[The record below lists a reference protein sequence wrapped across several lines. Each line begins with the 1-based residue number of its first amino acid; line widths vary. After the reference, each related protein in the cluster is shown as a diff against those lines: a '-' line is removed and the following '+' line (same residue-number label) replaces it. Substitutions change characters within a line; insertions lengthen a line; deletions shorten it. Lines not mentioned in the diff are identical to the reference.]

1 VKIQDAIMSR
11 QDANAAFALSSFL
24 QGTNATYIDDIYAR
38 YEKDPASVD
47 PEWQDF
53 FKSLKDTPADVRK
66 NAEGPSWSRANWPL
80 SPRDDLTSALDGN
93 WAEVEKAVGSK
104 LAAKFQDKAQANG
117 HDKALEKGQ
126 EKGAEVTAAE
136 LHQATRDSVRALML
150 IRAYRMRGHFHAKLD
165 PLGIEAPRNR
175 EELDPRSYGFE
186 ESDFDRKIFL
196 DHVLGLEYGSLREIV
211 AICERTYCQ
220 TLGVEFMHISN
231 AAQKSWIQE
240 RIEGPDK
247 EISFTREGRRAILNK
262 LIESEGFEKFCDVKF
277 TGTKRFGLDGAES
290 LIPALEQIIKRG
302 GNLGVKEIIVGMPHR
317 GRLNVLTQVL
327 GKPHRALFHEFK
339 GGSANPDAV
348 EGSGDVKYHLGAS
361 SDREFDGNRIHLSLT
376 ANPSHLEI
384 VDPVVLGKV
393 RAKQDQHGDPPDQ
406 RISVMPLLMHGDAAF
421 AGQGV
426 VAECFGLS
434 DLKGYRTGGSVHFI
448 VNNQIGFTTYPRYSR
463 SSPYPSDVAKMIDAP
478 IFHVN
483 GDDPEA
489 VVFAAKVATE
499 FRQKFHK
506 PVVIDMFCY
515 RRHGHNE
522 GDEPAFTQPVMYKKI
537 ATHPSTLEIYA
548 KRLVTEGVITEGE
561 VEKAKA
567 DWRARLDAEFE
578 AGTGYKPNKADWLD
592 GKWAGF
598 KIADQ
603 EEDARRG
610 VTGVDVT
617 ELKDIGRK
625 ITKVPDGFRAHR
637 TIQRFLDNRA
647 KAIDSGLGID
657 WATGEALAFC
667 TLLEEGHHVRL
678 SGQDSERGTFSQ
690 RHSVLIDQEDES
702 RYTPFN
708 HLGGDQGHYEVI
720 NSLLSEEA
728 VLGFEYGYSLAEPN
742 ALAMWEA
749 QFGDFANGAQVLF
762 DQFISSGERKWLR
775 MSGLVCLLPHGYEGQ
790 GPEHSSARL
799 ERYLQ
804 MCAEDNMQVVY
815 PTTPANYFHVLR
827 RQLHREIRKP
837 LILMTPKSL
846 LRHKRA
852 VSQLDELGKDTT
864 FHRILYDDAQMRPD
878 EKTTL
883 QPDAKIRRVILCS
896 GKVYYDLYD
905 EREKRGID
913 DVYIMRIE
921 QLYPVPLKAL
931 VQELGR
937 FKGAEV
943 IWCQEEPRNMGAW
956 HFIEPYLEWVLNQ
969 INAPHRR
976 PRYAGRAASAATATG
991 LMSKHLA
998 QLKAFLDEA
1007 LN

>member
-1 VKIQDAIMSR
+1 MSR

-24 QGTNATYIDDIYAR
+24 QGTNAPYIDDLYAR
-38 YEKDPASVD
+38 YVKDPASVD
-47 PEWQDF
+47 ADWQAF
-53 FKSLKDTPADVRK
+53 FKSLKDAPADARK
-66 NAEGPSWSRANWPL
+66 NAEGPSWGRDNWPL
-80 SPRDDLTSALDGN
+80 TPRDDLTSALDGN
-93 WAEVEKAVGSK
+93 WAQVEKAVGTK
-104 LAAKFQDKAQANG
+104 LAAKAQP
-117 HDKALEKGQ
+117 KGS
-126 EKGAEVTAAE
+126 ELTAADI
-136 LHQATRDSVRALML
+136 HQATRDSVRALML

-165 PLGIEAPRNR
+165 PLGIEPLRDH
-175 EELDPRSYGFE
+175 EELDPRSYGFTE
-186 ESDFDRKIFL
+186 ADLDRKIFL
-196 DHVLGLEYGSLREIV
+196 DHVLGLEYGTLREIV
-211 AICERTYCQ
+211 AICDRTYCH
-220 TLGVEFMHISN
+220 TVGVEFMHITN
-231 AAQKSWIQE
+231 AAQKAWIQE

-247 EISFTREGRRAILNK
+247 EISFTREGRRAILMK
-262 LIESEGFEKFCDVKF
+262 LIEAEGFEKFCDLKF
-277 TGTKRFGLDGAES
+277 TGTKRFGLDGGES

-302 GNLGVKEIIVGMPHR
+302 GNLGVKEIVLGMPHR
-317 GRLNVLTQVL
+317 GRLNVLTQVM

-361 SDREFDGNRIHLSLT
+361 SDREFDNNKIHLSLT

-393 RAKQDQHGDPPDQ
+393 RAKQDQHGDPPDM
-406 RISVMPLLMHGDAAF
+406 RISVLPLLMHGDAAF

-434 DLKGYRTGGSVHFI
+434 DLKGYRTGGSIHFI

-489 VVFAAKVATE
+489 VVFAAKVAVE

-522 GDEPAFTQPVMYKKI
+522 GDEPMFTQPVMYRKI
-537 ATHPSTLEIYA
+537 ATHPGTVEIYS
-548 KRLVTEGVITEGE
+548 KRLIAEGVMTEGE

-567 DWRARLDAEFE
+567 DWRARLDAELE
-578 AGTGYKPNKADWLD
+578 AGSGYKPNKADWLD

-598 KIADQ
+598 KSADQ
-603 EEDARRG
+603 EEDPRRG
-610 VTGVDVT
+610 VTGVDVAV
-617 ELKDIGRK
+617 LRDIGRR
-625 ITKVPDGFRAHR
+625 ITKVPDGFRVHR
-637 TIQRFLDNRA
+637 TIQRFLENRE
-647 KAIDSGLGID
+647 KAIDSGAGID

-708 HLGGDQGHYEVI
+708 HLGVDQGHYEVI

-728 VLGFEYGYSLAEPN
+728 VLGFEYGYSLAEPK
-742 ALAMWEA
+742 ALAIWEA

-775 MSGLVCLLPHGYEGQ
+775 MSGLVCMLPHGYEGQ

-799 ERYLQ
+799 ERFLQ

-815 PTTPANYFHVLR
+815 ATTPANFFHVLR

-852 VSQLDELGKDTT
+852 VSRLDEMGADTT
-864 FHRILYDDAQMRPD
+864 FHRILYDDAVMLPD
-878 EKTTL
+878 EKIKL
-883 QPDAKIRRVILCS
+883 VPDDKIRRVVLCS
-896 GKVYYDLYD
+896 GKVYYDLYE

-913 DVYIMRIE
+913 DVYLMRVE

-937 FKGAEV
+937 FKSAELV
-943 IWCQEEPRNMGAW
+943 WCQEEPRNMGAW

-969 INAPHRR
+969 IHAPHKR
-976 PRYAGRAASAATATG
+976 PRYAGRAAAAATAPG
-991 LMSKHLA
+991 VMSKHLA